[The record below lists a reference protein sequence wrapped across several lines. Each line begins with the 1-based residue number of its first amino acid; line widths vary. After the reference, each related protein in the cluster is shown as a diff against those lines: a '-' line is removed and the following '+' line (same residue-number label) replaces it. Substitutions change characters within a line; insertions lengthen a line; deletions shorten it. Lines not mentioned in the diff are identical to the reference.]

1 MRAQPDHF
9 KWKCANVL
17 IGVGDPFSTSAAE
30 AFELAAIEK
39 GIDVCAKV
47 KYVAG
52 SSDMTASIRQIVK
65 EGCCQATVV
74 FAQVQ
79 DLVSLFQ
86 EANTQRYV
94 GQWIVGDNIVGSL
107 ADVVKDLKRH
117 LPEPAVHNLLR
128 GTYDPIFS
136 LAGPLRCICG
146 STVRQVGALASHY
159 SAIRHPFWIAFVHS
173 YLVRSYVVGMFFPQ
187 RSPIPLIIYTHASY
201 YLQECSL

>member
-17 IGVGDPFSTSAAE
+17 IGEGDPYSASGAE
-30 AFELAAIEK
+30 AFELAAKEK
-39 GIDVCAKV
+39 GINVCAKV

-52 SSDMTASIRQIVK
+52 SSDMKESIRQIVK
-65 EGCCQATVV
+65 GGCCQATVV

-79 DLVSLFQ
+79 DLVSLFL
-86 EANTQRYV
+86 EANAQRYV
-94 GQWIVGDNIVGSL
+94 GQWVVGDNIVGSL
-107 ADVVKDLKRH
+107 ADVVNDLKDH

-146 STVRQVGALASHY
+146 STVRQVGALDRTIPLY
-159 SAIRHPFWIAFVHS
+159 AILFGSHS
-173 YLVRSYVVGMFFPQ
+173 YTRISFS
-187 RSPIPLIIYTHASY
+187 RTR
-201 YLQECSL
+201 